1 MPKVSQ
7 EHLDARRRQ
16 IIDAARRCFA
26 HNGFHRTSMPDV
38 FAASGLSAGAVYRY
52 FKGKD
57 ELIAAC
63 CTDALQAV
71 AAALPDP
78 SVPPTSPVPLGETL
92 DRLVDTVVELDG
104 EEGIGRVAIQVW
116 GEAIRNPDLAAHV
129 RTEYDAV
136 LDRLV
141 AVCAHHLDA
150 DALPSAVDPRAVALA
165 VMALLQGFMVQ
176 RTVLGHPSEADFKA
190 GVRALLTA
198 AGAGNAAGAT

>member
-16 IIDAARRCFA
+16 IIDAARLCFA
-26 HNGFHRTSMPDV
+26 RNGFHRTSMPDV

-52 FKGKD
+52 FKSKD

-71 AAALPDP
+71 AATLPDP
-78 SVPPTSPVPLGETL
+78 DALRGDTASAVPMGAML
-92 DRLVDTVVELDG
+92 DRLVDSVVALDG

-116 GEAIRNPDLAAHV
+116 GEAIRDPDLAAHV

-141 AVCAHHLDA
+141 AVCAHYRDTG
-150 DALPSAVDPRAVALA
+150 ALAPTVDPKVVALA
-165 VMALLQGFMVQ
+165 VMALLQGFTVQ
-176 RTVLGHPSEADFKA
+176 RTVLGHTSQADFKA
-190 GVRALLTA
+190 GMHALLNTA
-198 AGAGNAAGAT
+198 G

>member
-16 IIDAARRCFA
+16 IIDAARLCFA
-26 HNGFHRTSMPDV
+26 RNGFHRTSMPDV
-38 FAASGLSAGAVYRY
+38 FAESGLSAGAVYRY

-63 CTDALQAV
+63 CTDALQVV

-78 SVPPTSPVPLGETL
+78 DSLPRDPARLPPLTTTL
-92 DRLVDTVVELDG
+92 DQLLDTVVQLDG

-116 GEAIRNPDLAAHV
+116 GEAMRDPDLAAHV

-136 LDRLV
+136 LHRLV
-141 AVCAHHLDA
+141 ALCALYRDA
-150 DALPSAVDPRAVALA
+150 GVLAPTVDPKAVALA
-165 VMALLQGFMVQ
+165 VMAMLQGFMIQ
-176 RTVLGHPSEADFKA
+176 RTVLGHTSASAFKA
-190 GVRALLTA
+190 GTRALLGMT
-198 AGAGNAAGAT
+198 NHS

>member
-16 IIDAARRCFA
+16 ILDAARSCFA

-78 SVPPTSPVPLGETL
+78 NTLRMAGAGSEPLTETL
-92 DRLVDTVVELDG
+92 DRLVDTVVALDG

-116 GEAIRNPDLAAHV
+116 GEAMRDPELGAHV
-129 RTEYDAV
+129 RAEYNVV
-136 LDRLV
+136 LERLV
-141 AVCAHHLDA
+141 AVCAASRDTG
-150 DALPSAVDPRAVALA
+150 ALPRPPTRRSSHWP
-165 VMALLQGFMVQ
+165 
-176 RTVLGHPSEADFKA
+176 
-190 GVRALLTA
+190 
-198 AGAGNAAGAT
+198 